1 MAKDR
6 KFKNTVK
13 IKEMKDISGILC
25 IVLAASAIAAGGYFI
40 WDNNQNKRLNQ
51 LEANTKGI
59 DEQVSEQRA
68 QIKKYFADYLSS
80 DTARKDIVTA
90 TNISDRLFDSLEAA
104 GINTVLTDEQID
116 KLVDLAMAQ
125 MDYESALQSA
135 SSAEYR
141 QLYNTLYSDVRK
153 QVIKNIKSND
163 MLTVK
168 QQVTYDVDAIVNQVE
183 SRYNSIKAKDSNKS
197 NIEATQQAYVETIV
211 ENTIN
216 NMRVDESTKNNL
228 IKSVSNEVTS
238 YLKQH
243 PELTED
249 GKDGKTGID
258 GKDGLNAKDG
268 YTPVYG
274 SDYYT
279 PDEIQEFVKS
289 VIPDSIEYISQALE
303 NGENIKVIGIPGYS
317 VDEDSLVFKISKC
330 KKDKTAQNYSL
341 NVTYSRIVDGK
352 VQESPDNPDTITIP
366 LKSVQEISYVQNPSG
381 DDEIA
386 VTYDNGYTESI
397 SIESIAAKYAQIY
410 TNKLQNLTVSNFNIP
425 KVGSNNWIAYDDNPD
440 DDVAGAPHK
449 YGEYYCSIHNI
460 KLQSELVVN
469 DDGTSTVVWGCTGDH
484 GQTTG
489 TRKNL
494 TEAETTV
501 INFTKLKTD
510 AGKLITDIYNAY
522 GGYDK
527 TEEDQWN
534 ENTLTGQYNPLTQKD
549 VESKSYKVKAIELAQ
564 AETLAR
570 YQLILDYMN
579 EEFVTNQVQIDAA
592 AEQGQSIA
600 PVYSSLFDLYEE
612 YMSDYD
618 GHGTYGIFKIH
629 KFNVTGSTYYTDG
642 NVLKS
647 FLTNEK
653 LFTLKNNGSTC
664 SYIRQDTAGGLTF
677 NGDTIQEQL
686 RAAQESHIIDYL
698 MALNDCLANND
709 GAIHS
714 QLSYV
719 LDVFNHYEAV
729 SSVIING
736 ITSTANIDLNN
747 IVEKDNFYIYK
758 LSVNKTDGIN
768 SDYSDSNQDVNIENR
783 SEFRK
788 LQMLYEFGRKVMGPY
803 ASDTYMSDK
812 ITVDV
817 KLIPTEIPDTWLD
830 YTELDGAVKGGCLD
844 MKTDSATVTIYLDK
858 TVIDGLIL
866 NGTTN
871 IQIPVNIGL

>member
-141 QLYNTLYSDVRK
+141 QLYNTLYSNVRK
-153 QVIKNIKSND
+153 QVIENIKSSD
-163 MLTVK
+163 MLTIK

-228 IKSVSNEVTS
+228 IKSVSNEVAS

-243 PELTED
+243 PELTKD

-258 GKDGLNAKDG
+258 GKDGLDAKDG

-279 PDEIQEFVKS
+279 PDEIQEFVKL

-303 NGENIKVIGIPGYS
+303 NGENIRVTGIPGYS

-341 NVTYSRIVDGK
+341 SVTYSRIVDGK

-410 TNKLQNLTVSNFNIP
+410 TDKLQDLTVSNFNIP

-489 TRKNL
+489 TKKNL

-579 EEFVTNQVQIDAA
+579 KEFVTNQVQIDAA
-592 AEQGQSIA
+592 AEQGQSVA

-618 GHGTYGIFKIH
+618 GHGTYGISKIH

-747 IVEKDNFYIYK
+747 IVEKDNFYVYK

-817 KLIPTEIPDTWLD
+817 KLIPTEIPDAWLD

>member
-141 QLYNTLYSDVRK
+141 QLYNTLYSNVRK
-153 QVIKNIKSND
+153 QVIENIKSSD
-163 MLTVK
+163 MLTIK

-228 IKSVSNEVTS
+228 IKSVSNEVAS

-243 PELTED
+243 PELTKD

-258 GKDGLNAKDG
+258 GKDGLDAKDG

-279 PDEIQEFVKS
+279 PDEIQEFVKL

-303 NGENIKVIGIPGYS
+303 NGENIRVTGIPGYS

-341 NVTYSRIVDGK
+341 SVTYSRIVDGK

-410 TNKLQNLTVSNFNIP
+410 TDKLQDLTVSNFNIP

-592 AEQGQSIA
+592 AEQGQSVA

-618 GHGTYGIFKIH
+618 GHGTYGISKIH

-747 IVEKDNFYIYK
+747 IVEKDNFYVYK

-817 KLIPTEIPDTWLD
+817 KLIPTEIPDAWLD